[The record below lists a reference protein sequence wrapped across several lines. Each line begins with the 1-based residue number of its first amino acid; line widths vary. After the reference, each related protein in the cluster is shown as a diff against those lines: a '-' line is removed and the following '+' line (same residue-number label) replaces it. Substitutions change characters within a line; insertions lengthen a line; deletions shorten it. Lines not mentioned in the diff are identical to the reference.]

1 MYTLFSFQVIWRKLP
16 EESPVTIGENLFKQ
30 DSRISISHDTSR
42 NNWDLIIT
50 DLKFEDSGV
59 YECQVPSSNK
69 NVRQHIFLRVKGIII
84 LASFSS
90 IYIVQENPQPK
101 TTSRLTCKKR
111 TYHTMCAWITRIR
124 INKWCHMCY
133 MIMNHLLK

>member
-1 MYTLFSFQVIWRKLP
+1 MSFLELRNRWKIPGKKCKHTVR
-16 EESPVTIGENLFKQ
+16 NKQ

-84 LASFSS
+84 LANFSS
-90 IYIVQENPQPK
+90 IYI
-101 TTSRLTCKKR
+101 
-111 TYHTMCAWITRIR
+111 
-124 INKWCHMCY
+124 
-133 MIMNHLLK
+133 

>member
-1 MYTLFSFQVIWRKLP
+1 MSSFQVIWRKLP

-42 NNWDLIIT
+42 NNWDLIIA

-69 NVRQHIFLRVKGIII
+69 NVRQHIFLRVKGMII
-84 LASFSS
+84 LANFSEVY
-90 IYIVQENPQPK
+90 IYIYSPK
-101 TTSRLTCKKR
+101 KETQHVKK
-111 TYHTMCAWITRIR
+111 Y
-124 INKWCHMCY
+124 N
-133 MIMNHLLK
+133 LLQIFKIILNTEIA